1 MLLDYLFV
9 TAGNHWGCCKAA
21 RCFVKFQFTGFFIE
35 EQPFEL
41 DFYFLF
47 PLTVT
52 SSLSCLMEK
61 TAKSVVSAQIFS
73 SLAHSTIIIRDN
85 VHKLK

>member
-1 MLLDYLFV
+1 MLWDYLFI
-9 TAGNHWGCCKAA
+9 TADNHWGCCKAA
-21 RCFVKFQFTGFFIE
+21 RWFVRLQFTGFFVE

-52 SSLSCLMEK
+52 SSLPRLMEK
-61 TAKSVVSAQIFS
+61 TAKSLASAQIFS
-73 SLAHSTIIIRDN
+73 SLAHSTIITRDN
-85 VHKLK
+85 MQKLK